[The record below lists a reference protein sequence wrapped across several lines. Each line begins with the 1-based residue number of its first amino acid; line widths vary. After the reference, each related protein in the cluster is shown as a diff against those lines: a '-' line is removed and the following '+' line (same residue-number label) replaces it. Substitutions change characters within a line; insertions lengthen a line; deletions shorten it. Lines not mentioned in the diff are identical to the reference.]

1 MQMNEIIA
9 SDGKKLFRY
18 VKAEWASGECAE
30 FYLRGL
36 SSGTSSDWNQITG
49 YNN

>member
-1 MQMNEIIA
+1 MNKIIA

-18 VKAEWASGECAE
+18 VKASGECAE

-36 SSGTSSDWNQITG
+36 SSGTSSDRDQITG